1 MTMVTGA
8 RAIDHAAKLDI
19 FRIAVVTTV
28 TAWKH
33 GVSLGFNDSA
43 LAINLEGEAELRCA
57 GASES
62 YPADDRI
69 ALAKRLLDFLGRHV
83 TVATVGADG
92 ALTLIFEN
100 GAEAILRPDPSGYES
115 YIIFLP
121 DETTLV
127 G

>member
-1 MTMVTGA
+1 MTTVTGA
-8 RAIDHAAKLDI
+8 RAADHAARLDV
-19 FRIAVVTTV
+19 FCIAIVTTV

-43 LAINLEGEAELRCA
+43 LAINIEGGAELRLDGTTEAFAA
-57 GASES
+57 GE
-62 YPADDRI
+62 DRS

-83 TVATVGADG
+83 VSAAVAADG
-92 ALTLIFEN
+92 ALTLAFETVDL
-100 GAEAILRPDPSGYES
+100 ILRPDPSGYES
-115 YIIFLP
+115 YVIFLP